1 MFLTRV
7 WSIVVPERVRAFIW
21 LPVIQVVM
29 TNVERKRRHLSDTD
43 LYSVYKQG
51 EETIIH
57 ILRDC
62 PAMRGIW
69 SRTVHMR
76 KRQAFFSQSLLE
88 WVFSNLGDGAVA
100 DGSPWSTDRVGFL
113 KDYAKEVIIAQTSMS
128 LQNMQV
134 VREDRLIKWV
144 SPREG
149 WCFPWEPGSCNS
161 EWCSARRAWELA
173 WRFCFKH
180 RYMFGSI
187 GGVMGCILQTIHSLG
202 DADYK
207 IGVRS

>member
-1 MFLTRV
+1 VSQHIRLQLSSVVLDCILGAKDRVSWGGSINRDFTVKLAYMFLTRV

-43 LYSVYKQG
+43 LYSVCKQG

-100 DGSPWSTDRVGFL
+100 DGSPWSTFFALVGMEMAMRKYL
-113 KDYAKEVIIAQTSMS
+113 WDE
-128 LQNMQV
+128 
-134 VREDRLIKWV
+134 
-144 SPREG
+144 
-149 WCFPWEPGSCNS
+149 C
-161 EWCSARRAWELA
+161 
-173 WRFCFKH
+173 
-180 RYMFGSI
+180 
-187 GGVMGCILQTIHSLG
+187 
-202 DADYK
+202 
-207 IGVRS
+207 